1 MRKIY
6 KIISLLLF
14 SVLTFASCIK
24 SEEIETTSECA
35 ITSFSI
41 GDIKTGVTVHR
52 EGKSDTIITRTISG
66 SSIHFNIDQLNGV
79 ITTVDSIASWADL
92 SKIKPSF
99 SAIGNVSYFNK
110 DNNSYLFLT
119 SGADSINLEKPVEFF
134 VAATD
139 GVSFKKYTVSIKKS
153 SIDVDTIVWKT
164 NTNNFASN
172 DDYKIIIRNNSVY
185 AFCKDN
191 EGHNY
196 VKKSSASDNL
206 NKWSNAE
213 YLSGADIDYSSV
225 ILFKDEFFALS
236 TEGYIFKASDNSNPT
251 TWIKVSDKQFT
262 RLMAADKYY
271 IYALA
276 DNNIMAS
283 ADLQNWNVEGS
294 DNIDML
300 PTSCIESYSN
310 ESNTNANLQ
319 IVTMSG
325 VSANGKYTPVWYKV
339 SAQDEDV
346 NQNWM
351 YIQITNDNI
360 YGLPKFKEMSYTQY
374 NNSLYAIGLEEKT
387 NSYQYIYRS
396 DDNGI
401 TWKVQK
407 KYPLPTEMNKK
418 SGKATIFALDGK
430 LWIIQKGGNIW
441 SGTIK

>member
-110 DNNSYLFLT
+110 ENNSYLFLT

-251 TWIKVSDKQFT
+251 TWIKASDKQFT

-294 DNIDML
+294 ENIDML

-325 VSANGKYTPVWYKV
+325 VSTNGKYTPVWYKV

>member
-99 SAIGNVSYFNK
+99 SSIGNVSYFNK
-110 DNNSYLFLT
+110 ENNSYLFLT

-251 TWIKVSDKQFT
+251 TWIKASDKQFT

-294 DNIDML
+294 ENIDML

>member
-99 SAIGNVSYFNK
+99 SSIGNVSYFNK

-251 TWIKVSDKQFT
+251 TWIKASDKQFT

-294 DNIDML
+294 ENIDML

>member
-251 TWIKVSDKQFT
+251 TWIKASDKQFT

-294 DNIDML
+294 ENIDML

>member
-99 SAIGNVSYFNK
+99 SSIGNVSYFNK

-251 TWIKVSDKQFT
+251 TWIKASDKQFT